1 MGTVTIGSRSFL
13 PVIGL
18 QPVLG
23 TDLARSKV
31 SVDPHVTATPESH
44 NVNMDDDIYPACAVT
59 GAMTK
64 GKEQNIPGPSP
75 NSYKL
80 SDQDGKNSDPTEKSI
95 EPDDADL
102 LDCCCKCP

>member
-13 PVIGL
+13 PVIGV